1 MIPAFVLL
9 SVLPCLLAA
18 ASTEGVENVP
28 APSVNPASEIPT
40 ESRRLALETAGAFA
54 NDGFRIRDGE
64 WSASL
69 EKGKPLFLKVT
80 LFAGNR
86 YWFVA
91 ATPVPGTRLRI
102 TVYDPSGKPL
112 KSEMWQQSD
121 QHEGS
126 RAAAGVAPEASGQY
140 FVAMEAMETRGPGA
154 LEACLVAAY
163 K

>member
-1 MIPAFVLL
+1 MQCLL
-9 SVLPCLLAA
+9 SGAP
-18 ASTEGVENVP
+18 TEGEGNVP
-28 APSVNPASEIPT
+28 AASVNPASEIPT
-40 ESRRLALETAGAFA
+40 ESHRLALETAGAFA
-54 NDGFRIRDGE
+54 NDGFRTRDGE

-91 ATPVPGTRLRI
+91 ATPVAGIKLRI
-102 TVYDPSGKPL
+102 TLYDPSGKPL
-112 KSEMWQQSD
+112 KSEQWQD
-121 QHEGS
+121 PDHHEGG

-140 FVAMEAMETRGPGA
+140 FVAMEAVETRSPGA
-154 LEACLVAAY
+154 VEACIVATY

>member
-9 SVLPCLLAA
+9 SLSPCLLAGS
-18 ASTEGVENVP
+18 STEGAENVP
-28 APSVNPASEIPT
+28 GTPPNPAAGIPT

-69 EKGKPLFLKVT
+69 EKGKPLFLKAT

-91 ATPVPGTRLRI
+91 ATPAPGTRVRI
-102 TVYDPSGKPL
+102 TMYDPSGKPL

-140 FVAMEAMETRGPGA
+140 FVAMEAIETRGPGA
-154 LEACLVAAY
+154 VEACLVAAY